1 MAKNFGL
8 LFKVKW
14 FFNKQ
19 SLLSLY
25 YSYIHRSAW
34 LGEAHIWQT
43 WKELYSKQ
51 QHAMRIICYKGKF
64 EHAKQL
70 FQSSKILKDFKN
82 RLILPN

>member
-1 MAKNFGL
+1 MP
-8 LFKVKW
+8 
-14 FFNKQ
+14 
-19 SLLSLY
+19 
-25 YSYIHRSAW
+25 AW

-43 WKELYSKQ
+43 WKKLYSKQ

-64 EHAKQL
+64 EHVKQL